1 MRLYLQS
8 GERNFEMEVT
18 RQGEALRVREGNRT
32 WTVSLDG
39 RAPGC
44 RRAWIDGRRVD
55 FAWARRDDAAVISI
69 DGLEI
74 PMQVRDARTALLEQ
88 AASAVPRAA
97 GPATVRAP
105 IPGLVTK
112 IRLRVGARV
121 KRHEPVLILDA
132 MKLEN
137 EITSPREGVLRS
149 IDVKPGQA
157 VDRGQVLFI
166 VAGK

>member
-1 MRLYLQS
+1 MKLHLRS

-18 RQGEALRVREGNRT
+18 RQGKTLRVREGERT

-44 RRAWIDGRRVD
+44 RRAWIDGGRVD
-55 FAWARRDDAAVISI
+55 FAWARRDGADVISI

-74 PMQVRDARTALLEQ
+74 PMEVRDARTALLEKT
-88 AASAVPRAA
+88 ASAAPRAA

-112 IRLRVGARV
+112 IRLRAGARV
-121 KRHEPVLILDA
+121 KRHEPVLFLDA

-137 EITSPREGVLRS
+137 EITAPREGVLRS

-157 VDRGQVLFI
+157 VDRGQVLFTI
-166 VAGK
+166 A

>member
-1 MRLYLQS
+1 MRFYLKS
-8 GERNFEMEVT
+8 GDRDFEMEVT
-18 RQGEALRVREGNRT
+18 RQGETLHVREGERT

-44 RRAWIDGRRVD
+44 RQAWIDGRRID
-55 FAWARRDDAAVISI
+55 FAWARHENADRISI

-74 PMQVRDARTALLEQ
+74 PVQVRDARTALMEKS
-88 AASAVPRAA
+88 AAAAPRAT
-97 GPATVRAP
+97 GPMTVRAP

-112 IRLRVGARV
+112 IRLRPGARV
-121 KRHEPVLILDA
+121 KRHEPVLLLDA

-137 EITSPREGVLRS
+137 EITAPREGVLRS

-157 VDRGQVLFI
+157 VDRGQALFT
-166 VAGK
+166 VA